1 MNDSM
6 GKLPKIKSKD
16 DALKEILTVSQDKR
30 GHILMDDHCKWLELK
45 LKAVGIFAKKG
56 LKCK

>member
-1 MNDSM
+1 M